1 MTKNKL
7 DSLALASPVA
17 HGSSVVLYVFVHVCF
32 VLVCMY
38 VYDAMY
44 IDWQDP
50 TDRDATDS

>member
-7 DSLALASPVA
+7 DSLALTSPVA